1 LVAAFA
7 VALFFASPVI
17 GALIY
22 AVGARLSNRVL
33 RAVGA
38 AVAIGGLPV
47 AVAIFAISNGD

>member
-1 LVAAFA
+1 LVATLA

-22 AVGARLSNRVL
+22 AVGAKLSNRVL

-38 AVAIGGLPV
+38 AAAIGGLLA
-47 AVAIFAISNGD
+47 AVAIFAISDGD